1 MSNPR
6 NILQNM
12 FREQHRYANFGN
24 MLIQIRA
31 EGFRCHSGTTIDIES
46 PITALSGLNG
56 TGKSTLLQ
64 LSAIGYK
71 NVGDRRYFVKDFLV
85 VGSLD
90 PNPFDEFA
98 NVRYRYW
105 KDDRSFQTVT
115 ISHNSGTRKWS
126 GYQRRPE
133 RHITFAGAGPYLQRI
148 ENRDF
153 VVRYAQGITVE
164 STSLAEGSSCVWT
177 SRILSRH
184 YDEVN
189 SNVVR
194 YGTRTGR
201 VASVQRAGICYSE
214 AHMGCGEGRV
224 HFLVDTLESAP
235 DKSLILIEEP
245 EASLHPSAEY
255 EFGQYLVDVCIRK
268 RHQIIL
274 ATHSE
279 YILQSL
285 PQASR
290 MHFDLNSSGLQLTP
304 GLTARQVKSLLT
316 QGRSKALTVL
326 VEDKRAK
333 AILVEIVRRVDT
345 QFLQTIDICVCGG
358 SANIAQTVRTLNNS
372 SLPMAAVRDGDQPE
386 IPSENIFK
394 LPGNEPPEKEIFK
407 QIVVREYISETYGIS
422 WDDFVATLPGI
433 HHHEW
438 LARLA
443 QRIDVDAEMLLG
455 EIARVY
461 ASAITESEAVTLINL
476 LKETSQ

>member
-1 MSNPR
+1 VSDPR
-6 NILQNM
+6 NRLQSM

-71 NVGDRRYFVKDFLV
+71 NVGGRSYFVKDFLV

-90 PNPFDEFA
+90 PNPFHEFA

-115 ISHNSGTRKWS
+115 ISHNSRTGRWS

-164 STSLAEGSSCVWT
+164 STSLAEESSCAWT

-184 YDEVN
+184 YDEVK

-194 YGTRTGR
+194 YGIRTGR
-201 VASVQRAGICYSE
+201 VISVQRAGVCYSE

-235 DKSLILIEEP
+235 DRSLILIEEP
-245 EASLHPSAEY
+245 EASLHPSAEH
-255 EFGQYLVDVCIRK
+255 EFGHYLVDVCIRK

-274 ATHSE
+274 TTHSE
-279 YILQSL
+279 YILQAL

-290 MHFDLNSSGLQLTP
+290 IYFDLNSSGLQLTA
-304 GLTARQVKSLLT
+304 GLTARQAKSLLT
-316 QGRSKALTVL
+316 QGYSKALTVL
-326 VEDKRAK
+326 VEDKCAK
-333 AILVEIVRRVDT
+333 AILAEIVRRVDP
-345 QFLQTIDICVCGG
+345 QFLQTIDIYVGG
-358 SANIAQTVRTLNNS
+358 DNDSIARTIRTLNNS

-386 IPSENIFK
+386 IPRDNIFK

-407 QIVVREYISETYGIS
+407 HGAIRDHMSETYGIS
-422 WDDFVATLPGI
+422 WDDFVATLSGI
-433 HHHEW
+433 DHHEW
-438 LARLA
+438 IARLA
-443 QRIDVDAEMLLG
+443 QRIDVDANILLG
-455 EIARVY
+455 EISRVY
-461 ASAITESEAVTLINL
+461 ASGIAESEAVTLTNL
-476 LKETSQ
+476 LKEASQ